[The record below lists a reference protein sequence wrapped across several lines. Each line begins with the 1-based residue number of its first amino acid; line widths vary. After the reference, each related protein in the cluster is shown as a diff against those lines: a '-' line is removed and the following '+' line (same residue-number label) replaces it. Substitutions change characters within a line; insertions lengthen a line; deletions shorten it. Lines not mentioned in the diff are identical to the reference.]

1 MTPEQEKRI
10 IESSLY
16 HTLRHELMYVIT
28 PDKSPK
34 QLVDAIMPLF
44 YQFIIE
50 RLDISDMF
58 NEFYNKMMA
67 QKTIIINNEQKTV
80 ID

>member
-10 IESSLY
+10 MESSLY
-16 HTLRHELMYVIT
+16 HALRHELMYVIT

-58 NEFYNKMMA
+58 NEFYNKMME
-67 QKTIIINNEQKTV
+67 QKTIIISNEQKTV